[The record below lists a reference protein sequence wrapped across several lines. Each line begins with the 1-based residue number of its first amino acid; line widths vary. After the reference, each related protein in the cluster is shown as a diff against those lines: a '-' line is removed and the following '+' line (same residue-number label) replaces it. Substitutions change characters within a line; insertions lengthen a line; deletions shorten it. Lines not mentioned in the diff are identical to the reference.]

1 MMFMKKVIS
10 VFSKILVCIDGS
22 KKSQKALSKAISIA
36 EKFDS
41 KLMLLLV
48 VEERQVNFWD
58 DTEFKVGVER
68 PQIHLKKESKIYRQ
82 AVKILN
88 DLAKRV
94 PSQTN
99 CVTEILTG
107 DPTKVIVNYA
117 KKKKPDLIIIG
128 SRGLGG
134 FNKLLLGSVSSKV
147 VDHVST
153 SVLVIR

>member
-1 MMFMKKVIS
+1 MKKVVS
-10 VFSKILVCIDGS
+10 VFSNILVCVDGS

-36 EKFDS
+36 EKFGS
-41 KLMLLLV
+41 KLTILLV
-48 VEERQVNFWD
+48 VEERKVDFWN

-82 AVKILN
+82 AVKILK
-88 DLAKRV
+88 DFAKRV

-99 CVTEILTG
+99 CITEILTG
-107 DPTKVIVNYA
+107 DPAKVIVNYV
-117 KKKKPDLIIIG
+117 KKNKPDLTIVG

>member
-1 MMFMKKVIS
+1 MIS

-36 EKFDS
+36 KKFDS
-41 KLMLLLV
+41 KLTLLLV
-48 VEERQVNFWD
+48 VEERLVDFWD
-58 DTEFKVGVER
+58 DTEFKVDIER
-68 PQIHLKKESKIYRQ
+68 PQIHLKKESKIYQQ

-88 DLAKRV
+88 DLAKRI

-99 CVTEILTG
+99 YVTDILTG
-107 DPTKVIVNYA
+107 DPAKVIINYA
-117 KKKKPDLIIIG
+117 KKKNPDLIIIG

-134 FNKLLLGSVSSKV
+134 FKKLLLGSVSSKV
-147 VDHVST
+147 VSHVST